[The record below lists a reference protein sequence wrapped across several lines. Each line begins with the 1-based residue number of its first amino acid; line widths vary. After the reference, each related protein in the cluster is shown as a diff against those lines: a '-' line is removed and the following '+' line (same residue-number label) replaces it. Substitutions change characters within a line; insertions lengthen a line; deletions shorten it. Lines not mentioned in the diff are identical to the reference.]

1 MHHIAS
7 VDSCFLLGYIP
18 LDLILLLQLR
28 LDLGSATGGESS
40 VLLSVVYG
48 FPSRWQVFIAQYY
61 GSSCRSSSSNTV
73 EVFFRQ
79 RAGRVGHTPNGRK
92 TTHDDRRYCI
102 VIRVV
107 DKSLLFGRLREMSSE
122 KFRNEERK
130 KMSNYERREMY
141 RMLRFLRVLVQQ
153 IRTTLRML

>member
-1 MHHIAS
+1 MCCRS
-7 VDSCFLLGYIP
+7 FMVSLVDGRFLSHSI
-18 LDLILLLQLR
+18 
-28 LDLGSATGGESS
+28 
-40 VLLSVVYG
+40 
-48 FPSRWQVFIAQYY
+48 
-61 GSSCRSSSSNTV
+61 SSCRSSSSNTV

-130 KMSNYERREMY
+130 NKNVELRREMY